1 MIEYVENANHVAAYT
16 VVPIASMRVFETV
29 VEVSAV

>member
-1 MIEYVENANHVAAYT
+1 MIEYVKNANHVAAYV
-16 VVPIASMRVFETV
+16 VVPIASMSVSETV